1 MLKWLLTVLIGLV
14 ILAAVG
20 QRLRLP
26 GDFRIPVRGRVY
38 YVPLAS
44 TVLLT
49 LIGWGLG
56 RVLQRGRSTSPM
68 ERPTAICGSDAGRC
82 SAASR
87 SVTSLRAISNASAK
101 EAVFARASRKNAS
114 PK

>member
-14 ILAAVG
+14 ILAVVAP
-20 QRLRLP
+20 RRRLP

-49 LIGWGLG
+49 LIVWALT
-56 RVLQRGRSTSPM
+56 R
-68 ERPTAICGSDAGRC
+68 I
-82 SAASR
+82 
-87 SVTSLRAISNASAK
+87 I
-101 EAVFARASRKNAS
+101 
-114 PK
+114 